1 LVEPLSVTAL
11 AALEVVPAVPVELPE
26 EVWPPPP
33 PPPQAPDNAARNKI
47 APKKQREN
55 NERMVYLVRFFY
67 SVACAAAYRAPQM

>member
-1 LVEPLSVTAL
+1 MVEPLSVTAL
-11 AALEVVPAVPVELPE
+11 AALEVVPAVSVELPE
-26 EVWPPPP
+26 EVWPP
-33 PPPQAPDNAARNKI
+33 PPPQAPDNAARNKT